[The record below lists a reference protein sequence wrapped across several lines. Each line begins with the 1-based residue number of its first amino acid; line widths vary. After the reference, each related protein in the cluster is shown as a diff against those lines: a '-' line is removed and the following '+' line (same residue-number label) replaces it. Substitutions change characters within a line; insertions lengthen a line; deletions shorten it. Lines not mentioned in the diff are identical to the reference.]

1 MRRHLKLIK
10 EAVSG
15 ATAAAISQVRQDLK
29 SEIGAD
35 ELSAMGKGAEEKE
48 EERDDDE

>member
-15 ATAAAISQVRQDLK
+15 AAAAAISQVRQDLK

-35 ELSAMGKGAEEKE
+35 ELRAMGKGSDDE
-48 EERDDDE
+48 EERDGDE

>member
-1 MRRHLKLIK
+1 MRHLKLIK
-10 EAVSG
+10 EAVAG
-15 ATAAAISQVRQDLK
+15 AAAAALSQVRQDLK

-35 ELSAMGKGAEEKE
+35 ELSAMGKGTEAEE